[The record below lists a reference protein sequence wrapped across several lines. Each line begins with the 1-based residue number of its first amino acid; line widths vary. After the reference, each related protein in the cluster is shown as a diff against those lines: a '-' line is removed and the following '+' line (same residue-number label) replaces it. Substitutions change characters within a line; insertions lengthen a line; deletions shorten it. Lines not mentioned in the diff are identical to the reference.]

1 MGITNSDEFVMELL
15 CKYQG
20 PILEAC
26 EKRGINID
34 YLCFHIYR
42 GFSLSIE
49 YSIQKSIEVDP
60 DFNKGYMYGEFRLG
74 ALPELAVN
82 IINNVDKKKLD
93 MANIYEYLCEMNEIC
108 EKMNY
113 MQRVGYLDGFFVVSN
128 NQVDVEIL
136 GDDPKKVLEMIGMN
150 KEGLFY
156 TLEELMNSLEG
167 YVYAPILN

>member
-1 MGITNSDEFVMELL
+1 M
-15 CKYQG
+15 
-20 PILEAC
+20 
-26 EKRGINID
+26 KRGINID
-34 YLCFHIYR
+34 TCVSYIP

-136 GDDPKKVLEMIGMN
+136 GMTPKVLEMIGMN
-150 KEGLFY
+150 RKVYL
-156 TLEELMNSLEG
+156 
-167 YVYAPILN
+167 YVRRTYES